1 MSYQKVILIGN
12 ACKDPELRYVE
23 KRAIATFSLATD
35 ETFANPSGGEPIKRV
50 EFHRIVMWDARAEFA
65 EKYIR
70 KGSKLFIEG
79 RLRTRTWED
88 RSTIKHTVTE
98 IVTDKLELLSRPS

>member
-12 ACKDPELRYVE
+12 AGKDPSIRYVE
-23 KRAIATFSLATD
+23 TRPVASFSLATS
-35 ETFANPSGGEPIKRV
+35 ETFPNPAGGDPIKRV
-50 EFHRIVMWDARAEFA
+50 EWHNIIMWDSHAEFA

-70 KGSKLFIEG
+70 KGTRLFIEG

-88 RSTIKHTVTE
+88 RATIKHTVTE
-98 IVTDKLELLSRPS
+98 IVTDKFEILSKS